1 MRSAPNISKA
11 RRASPR
17 SCSSSPAPVAAGP
30 GSRRVR
36 TRRSQSS
43 TVSTGCA
50 PTSAPLSPVC
60 IAVDDAQWADSPSL
74 RFLSFLLTRL
84 EGLSI
89 AVIAATRPREA
100 GADAGLLAAL
110 ATDPSA
116 EVLHLAP
123 LTRTA
128 VAQFVAD
135 GLGASPDPG
144 FVDACLQA
152 TGGTPFLMREL
163 VGALRADGVAPSRSV
178 CRARRADR
186 RADRGQVDLAAARP
200 ASGARGPSGP
210 GGCDPGVRRPA
221 ASRQARRPRRG

>member
-1 MRSAPNISKA
+1 M
-11 RRASPR
+11 
-17 SCSSSPAPVAAGP
+17 
-30 GSRRVR
+30 
-36 TRRSQSS
+36 
-43 TVSTGCA
+43 
-50 PTSAPLSPVC
+50 
-60 IAVDDAQWADSPSL
+60 

-116 EVLHLAP
+116 QVLHLAP

-128 VAQFVAD
+128 VAQFVTD

-163 VGALRADGVAPSRSV
+163 VERFGTTESRQAKRMPRTS
-178 CRARRADR
+178 
-186 RADRGQVDLAAARP
+186 
-200 ASGARGPSGP
+200 SGSARGPWAGRSCCGST
-210 GGCDPGVRRPA
+210 GF
-221 ASRQARRPRRG
+221 RRPRAVWPGRLRSWSAAT